1 MIRNFSKMIKGEFK
15 RYNAAFFGKDVLA
28 GITVAAVA
36 LPLALAFGVS
46 SGASAAAG
54 LVTAILAGLLIGGLS
69 GGSYQISG
77 PTGAMA
83 AILISLMAQY
93 GLQGVFLAC
102 FMSGF
107 ILLAAGIFR
116 LGNLIS
122 YIPAPVITGFTS
134 GIAIIIAIGQIDNL
148 SGLKG
153 SGENVIE
160 KIASY
165 LNTPQQINI
174 TSLIIGLSV
183 VLFMFLYPKKLTKY
197 CPASLLAIIIVT
209 ALNVIFKFNVASV
222 GEIPK
227 TLFLSERLSLSSIS
241 LDSVKGLIVPSVSIA
256 ALGFIESLLCG
267 AVAGKMKNEKLDSGI
282 ELVAQGI
289 GNMVIPF
296 FGGVPATAAI
306 ARTSV
311 AIKSGCRTRVTSIVH
326 SVVLL
331 LSMFILA
338 PIMSM
343 IPLCALAGVLVVTAW
358 RMNEWETIINIH
370 KKKHRSSIFQF
381 LITMI
386 ATVIFDLTAAIM
398 IGVICSVIMFVV
410 RVSDMQIS
418 VCEVDKDRIGKT
430 FCPGHERTDVVYI
443 TGPLYFGTVSKL
455 TEKISGVEC
464 KDAIIFSMRGVP
476 FADLSGIQV
485 LEELCV
491 KLKSENVEVYF
502 SGVQPKVMEQ
512 LRRCDIINEIGEE
525 NFFWSADLALE
536 KIAGKAAV

>member
-1 MIRNFSKMIKGEFK
+1 MIKNEFK
-15 RYNAAFFGKDVLA
+15 GYNASLFGKDVLA

-83 AILISLMAQY
+83 AILISLMARY

-107 ILLAAGIFR
+107 ILLAAGIFK

-134 GIAIIIAIGQIDNL
+134 GIAVIIAIGQIDNL
-148 SGLKG
+148 TGLKS
-153 SGENVIE
+153 SGEKVIE
-160 KIASY
+160 KITSY
-165 LNTPQQINI
+165 FTSPQQINI

-183 VLFMFLYPKKLTKY
+183 MLFMFLYPKKLTKY

-209 ALNVIFKFNVASV
+209 ALNIIFKFNVVSV

-227 TLFLSERLSLSSIS
+227 TLFLSERLNLSSVS
-241 LDSVKGLIVPSVSIA
+241 LESVKGLILPSLSIA

-267 AVAGKMKNEKLDSGI
+267 AVAGKMKNEKLNSGI
-282 ELVAQGI
+282 ELVSQGL
-289 GNMVIPF
+289 GNMIIPF

-311 AIKSGCRTRVTSIVH
+311 AIKSGCRTRVTSIIH

-338 PIMSM
+338 PVMSM

-358 RMNEWETIINIH
+358 RMNEWEAIVNIH
-370 KKKHRSSIFQF
+370 RKKHRSSIFLF
-381 LITMI
+381 FTTMI

-398 IGVICSVIMFVV
+398 IGVLCSVIMFVV
-410 RVSDMQIS
+410 KVSDMQIS
-418 VCEVDKDRIGKT
+418 VCEVDKNRIGNT

-443 TGPLYFGTVSKL
+443 TGPLYFGTANKL
-455 TEKISGVEC
+455 TEKISGIKG

-476 FADLSGIQV
+476 FADLSGIQL

-491 KLKSENVEVYF
+491 RLKSEKVEIYF

-512 LRRCDIINEIGEE
+512 LRRCDILSVIGEE
-525 NFFWSADLALE
+525 NFFWSADLALG
-536 KIAGKAAV
+536 KIADKAEV